1 MPWTDCDRWRY
12 LQGCCRWQWT
22 GPCSVTRFI
31 WAPSQCLFYLYMRV
45 VFRLLL
51 LPPSKE
57 GPTMGLFSREG
68 DGPTGIAFSP
78 TTFIC
83 GWSTTD
89 GKESCPYLC
98 RFPLPSFFKR
108 QTRKGETGKRGGSSI
123 VERLRG
129 KVSVIRNLGCNYM
142 IARRQ
147 THAGGI
153 SLLSK
158 ITNEFSLFLMEKS
171 HICKIKSQCLF
182 DERICRLRCPF
193 FQILCA
199 WKEEQGSE
207 TSSQGHWSRAGS
219 WLHPLP
225 QISGL

>member
-1 MPWTDCDRWRY
+1 MDEAQLIGRNHILIFADV
-12 LQGCCRWQWT
+12 L
-22 GPCSVTRFI
+22 
-31 WAPSQCLFYLYMRV
+31 
-45 VFRLLL
+45 
-51 LPPSKE
+51 
-57 GPTMGLFSREG
+57 
-68 DGPTGIAFSP
+68 
-78 TTFIC
+78 
-83 GWSTTD
+83 
-89 GKESCPYLC
+89 
-98 RFPLPSFFKR
+98 FPLFFFFKR
-108 QTRKGETGKRGGSSI
+108 QTRKGETGKRRGSSI

-142 IARRQ
+142 IARRK
-147 THAGGI
+147 TRAGGI

-182 DERICRLRCPF
+182 DERICRLCCPL

-219 WLHPLP
+219 WLHPPP
-225 QISGL
+225 QNLRAVGDFFRKDLIGAASMAVFKNMALSRP

>member
-1 MPWTDCDRWRY
+1 MDEAQLIGRNHILIFADV
-12 LQGCCRWQWT
+12 L
-22 GPCSVTRFI
+22 
-31 WAPSQCLFYLYMRV
+31 
-45 VFRLLL
+45 
-51 LPPSKE
+51 
-57 GPTMGLFSREG
+57 
-68 DGPTGIAFSP
+68 
-78 TTFIC
+78 
-83 GWSTTD
+83 
-89 GKESCPYLC
+89 
-98 RFPLPSFFKR
+98 FPLFFFFKR
-108 QTRKGETGKRGGSSI
+108 QTRKGETGKRRGSSI

-142 IARRQ
+142 IARRK
-147 THAGGI
+147 TRAGGI

-182 DERICRLRCPF
+182 DERICRLCCPL

-219 WLHPLP
+219 WLHPPPPKSQGCRRLF
-225 QISGL
+225 QKGLDRCRVHGCFQEYGLV